1 MSYFIAQPVHNPVRC
16 SVFGSGSSGT
26 GQRHSKVR
34 NKLDEHKKDILCHQ
48 NPKRGTSQ
56 GEWEAFPFCSFCPT
70 HCVITNSPFQRQ
82 NRRKWNERSH
92 THAKVKNSAVCVC
105 SRSFDST
112 ASGAAAR
119 KQSHR
124 FMLFYCHFPFA
135 SFHLFILAECQQ
147 ISLPVEERSA
157 VAAFHLIFFLLWQTR
172 MGKKMAIVTTT
183 HKHTRAHH
191 VKRIELRA
199 GARCLVGRT
208 ERGEIAGL
216 FYLSC
221 PVCPLLGRIPQRI
234 AAGAGASQ
242 SGRLLHG

>member
-1 MSYFIAQPVHNPVRC
+1 M
-16 SVFGSGSSGT
+16 
-26 GQRHSKVR
+26 
-34 NKLDEHKKDILCHQ
+34 
-48 NPKRGTSQ
+48 
-56 GEWEAFPFCSFCPT
+56 
-70 HCVITNSPFQRQ
+70 
-82 NRRKWNERSH
+82 
-92 THAKVKNSAVCVC
+92 CVC

-157 VAAFHLIFFLLWQTR
+157 VAAFHLIFFLLWRTR
-172 MGKKMAIVTTT
+172 MGKKMAIVTAT

-191 VKRIELRA
+191 VKRSELRA

-216 FYLSC
+216 VLFVLPRSPTARSYSPKDC
-221 PVCPLLGRIPQRI
+221 RWGRGKPEWSIVAWVSNKNCQPHR
-234 AAGAGASQ
+234 
-242 SGRLLHG
+242 